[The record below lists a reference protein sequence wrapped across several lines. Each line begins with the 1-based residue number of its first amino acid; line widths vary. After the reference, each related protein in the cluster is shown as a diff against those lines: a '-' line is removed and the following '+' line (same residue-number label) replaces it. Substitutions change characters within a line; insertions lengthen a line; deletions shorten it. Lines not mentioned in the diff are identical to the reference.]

1 MWTIGEVKR
10 AGWAKVKNYYWPA
23 LVVALVAGLFSGVS
37 GGSSSRSVSK
47 RDEIAMQLEA
57 VPPAARYIMALTV
70 LCIILAVMLILFLLK
85 TFVGNPVLVGKS
97 RFFMESRSLNA
108 SAGIKKVGWAFS
120 KGRYLNVVK
129 IMFFRDL
136 YTFLWTLL
144 LIFPGVIKAYEY
156 QMIPYILSENPEA
169 DKRDVFALTR
179 DMMSGSKFHYFLL
192 EVSFIGWYLL
202 GLLACCVGAIFVCP
216 YEEAAYAEVYAS
228 MRTQTGGFPFNGFGV
243 EEEVDMEDVYQRVM
257 NSDTHYGDNDRL

>member
-1 MWTIGEVKR
+1 MWTISEVKR
-10 AGWAKVKNYYWPA
+10 TGWAKVKNYYWPA
-23 LVVALVAGLFSGVS
+23 LVVALVAGFFSNVGSGSS
-37 GGSSSRSVSK
+37 GGSVGK
-47 RDEIAMQLEA
+47 GEEISHQLEM
-57 VPPAARYIMALTV
+57 VPPAARYIATLTV
-70 LCIILAVMLILFLLK
+70 TCIIIVVMLALILLK
-85 TFVGNPVLVGKS
+85 IFVGNPLVVGKC

-108 SAGIKKVGWAFS
+108 SAGIEKIGWTFS

-129 IMFFRDL
+129 IMFLRDL

-144 LIFPGVIKAYEY
+144 LIIPGIVKAYEY

-179 DMMSGSKFHYFLL
+179 DMMSGSKFQFFLL
-192 EVSFIGWYLL
+192 ELSFIGWYLL
-202 GLLACCVGAIFVCP
+202 GLLACCVGVIFVCP

-243 EEEVDMEDVYQRVM
+243 EEVVDMEDVYQRVM